1 MRATGGGGATGVTV
15 WGVMAVVGAAL
26 GVVILRPGL
35 PLVLPRRVAVE
46 AVETF
51 RRLTDL
57 STVDGN
63 AR

>member
-1 MRATGGGGATGVTV
+1 MTV
-15 WGVMAVVGAAL
+15 WGVTAVVGAAL

-35 PLVLPRRVAVE
+35 ALVLPRRVAVE

-51 RRLTDL
+51 RRFIDL
-57 STVDGN
+57 STVVGN